1 METLKIEDI
10 KNIFREI
17 ENVINENKDYLVS
30 LDAAMGDGDLGLTM
44 SAGFGAI
51 VNELEKVEDT
61 DIGSVLGKMG
71 MLMANVAP
79 STMGTLMATAIMKA
93 GKAAKGCT
101 EISLKDAVDMGY
113 AAIEGIKQRG
123 KADIGDKTI
132 LDALHPGVV
141 ELEKAINDG
150 LSFKESF
157 EKALKGAEQGAE
169 NTKNMVSKF
178 GRAAYYGEKSK
189 GKQDPGATVG
199 MLLFKG
205 IYNCL
210 SRY

>member
-10 KNIFREI
+10 KNIFKEI

-51 VNELEKVEDT
+51 VNELAKVEDT
-61 DIGSVLGKMG
+61 DIGTVLGKMG

-93 GKAAKGCT
+93 GKEVKGRS
-101 EISLKDAVDMGY
+101 EIGLKDAVDMGY

-141 ELEKAINDG
+141 ELEKAMNDG

-157 EKALKGAEQGAE
+157 EKAFKGAEQGAE

-210 SRY
+210 SKY

>member
-10 KNIFREI
+10 KNIFKEI

-51 VNELEKVEDT
+51 VNELAKVEDT
-61 DIGSVLGKMG
+61 DIGTVLGKMG

-93 GKAAKGCT
+93 GKAVKGRS
-101 EISLKDAVDMGY
+101 EIGLKDAVDMGY

-141 ELEKAINDG
+141 ELEKAMNDG

-157 EKALKGAEQGAE
+157 EKAFKGAEQGAE

-210 SRY
+210 SKY

>member
-10 KNIFREI
+10 KNIFKEI

-51 VNELEKVEDT
+51 VNELAKVEDT
-61 DIGSVLGKMG
+61 DIGTALGKMG

-93 GKAAKGCT
+93 GKEVKGRS
-101 EISLKDAVDMGY
+101 EIGLKDAVDMGY

-141 ELEKAINDG
+141 ELEKAMNDG

-157 EKALKGAEQGAE
+157 EKAFKGAEQGAE

-210 SRY
+210 SKY